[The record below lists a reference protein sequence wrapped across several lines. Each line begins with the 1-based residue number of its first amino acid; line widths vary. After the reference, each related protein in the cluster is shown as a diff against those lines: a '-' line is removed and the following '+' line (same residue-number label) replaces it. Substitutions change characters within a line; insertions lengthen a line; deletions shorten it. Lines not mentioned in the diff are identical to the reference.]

1 MRQLFDALCAV
12 FCIGL
17 ATLLVGLVVYSAALA
32 YADSDWRWTA
42 LNGALSWLMLQLV
55 WWPVVSFFGS
65 CFRGVKYED

>member
-12 FCIGL
+12 FCTGL
-17 ATLLVGLVVYSAALA
+17 ATFLVGLVVYSAALA

-55 WWPVVSFFGS
+55 WWPVVSFFWFLFPG
-65 CFRGVKYED
+65 R